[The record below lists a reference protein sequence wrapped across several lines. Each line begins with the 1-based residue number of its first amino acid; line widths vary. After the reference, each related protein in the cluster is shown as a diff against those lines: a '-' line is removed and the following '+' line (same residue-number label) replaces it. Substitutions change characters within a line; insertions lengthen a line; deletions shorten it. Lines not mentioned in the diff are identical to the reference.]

1 MKLKYGRH
9 AYDQKSYDATL
20 AKSAANS
27 IAKQV
32 ECGIDIVTDGEFSKP
47 GFFTYICER
56 LEGFEAR
63 PNQKLQIFEIE
74 VAAFPESYTQYFKE
88 AMMGGTIVPIVPVVC
103 IGPVKYRGEKLRIF
117 ESN

>member
-56 LEGFEAR
+56 LEGLKR
-63 PNQKLQIFEIE
+63 
-74 VAAFPESYTQYFKE
+74 
-88 AMMGGTIVPIVPVVC
+88 VPIKSFRSLKSRSPPFRNP
-103 IGPVKYRGEKLRIF
+103 IPSILKRR
-117 ESN
+117 